1 MNKIFKFCKKYFFN
15 HISSMLILFV
25 ILLLAGL
32 CTILLPLISGS
43 FIDYLVNADSEN
55 SLLTYCLVFA
65 LLTIAN
71 IVIGFFANRIYTK
84 LNLLLTF
91 EIAQDIIQH
100 SQRLTIFYFYNR
112 NISQLTQQIN
122 IDTKALV
129 DFCFDFLNNVILNFF
144 KFLGPLI
151 IIFTMNRNV
160 FIIVIILIII
170 YAMSYTAFRTILYKS
185 NYDVKE
191 RQNIYFA
198 ALYEQLSKIK
208 FLKIFAVA
216 DWFNKKIICYF
227 QKLMLSVMKL
237 QIVQYSYSGLDTGIM
252 SIGQICLFIIG
263 GSLVL
268 KKVITIGDFTVIS
281 TYFSMVVTSTR
292 YFFGLGQQIQTTLV
306 SFERLQQITRE
317 PEEIEGRKKIN
328 SINKIEICN
337 VNFSYGDHQ
346 ILQDVNICLKK
357 GFSYA
362 LLGHNGTGKTT
373 LVNILIGL
381 YRGYTGEIYYDDY
394 ILKELDTNF
403 LRKERISV
411 IEQEPSLIQDTLYK
425 NIILDGE
432 IAKEE
437 IKHWVDEW
445 LTDNK
450 FRDLDMQINEK
461 SNNISG
467 GERERI
473 AIIRAIVKDSDLIIM
488 DEPTASLDKESSY
501 KLKELIKKMWK
512 DKIVL
517 VITHDDALAKICDY
531 NIYL

>member
-1 MNKIFKFCKKYFFN
+1 MNKIFKFCKKYFLN
-15 HISSMLILFV
+15 HIFFLLVLFV

-55 SLLTYCLVFA
+55 SLLTYCCVFG

-71 IVIGFFANRIYTK
+71 IFIGFFANRIYIK
-84 LNLLLTF
+84 MNLQITY

-100 SQRLTIFYFYNR
+100 SQRLTIFYFYNK

-129 DFCFDFLNNVILNFF
+129 DFCFDFLNNVILNLF

-160 FIIVIILIII
+160 FIVVFILIIT
-170 YAMSYTAFRTILYKS
+170 YALSYTAFRTILYKS

-208 FLKIFAVA
+208 FLKIFSVA
-216 DWFNKKIICYF
+216 DWFNKKVVCSF
-227 QKLMLSVMKL
+227 QKLMTSVMKL
-237 QIVQYSYSGLDTGIM
+237 QIAQYSYSGLDTCIM

-281 TYFSMVVTSTR
+281 TYFSMAVTSIR

-306 SFERLQQITRE
+306 SFERLQQINKE
-317 PEEIEGRKKIN
+317 PEEITGSKKIN
-328 SINKIEICN
+328 SINEIRIRN
-337 VNFSYGDHQ
+337 VSFSYGEHQ
-346 ILQDVNICLKK
+346 ILHDVNICLKK

-381 YRGYTGEIYYDDY
+381 YTGYTGEIYYNGY
-394 ILKELDTNF
+394 SLKELDTHF
-403 LRKERISV
+403 LRKECISV
-411 IEQEPSLIQDTLYK
+411 VEQEPSLIQDTLYK
-425 NIILDGE
+425 NITLDREMPKGE
-432 IAKEE
+432 IKF
-437 IKHWVDEW
+437 WVDEW
-445 LTDNK
+445 LRDNK

-473 AIIRAIVKDSDLIIM
+473 AIIRAIVKESNLIIM
-488 DEPTASLDKESSY
+488 DEPSASLDKESSC
-501 KLKELIKKMWK
+501 KLRELIQKMWK

-517 VITHDDALAKICDY
+517 VITHDETLSKICDY